1 MFGNVHHIAL
11 VYKNIEEKIE
21 KFQELFNIE
30 IFNRANLGVVKVARA
45 MIGKLQ
51 IDFIE
56 PLDENSIFHD
66 FLNNGNEGFHHIG
79 IQVKDFEKRVKEW
92 ESKGLN
98 KLIESEISNVKF
110 VYFDTTES
118 VGHITELMQEY

>member
-21 KFQELFNIE
+21 EFKELFGIE
-30 IFNRANLGVVKVARA
+30 IFDRVNLGVVKVARA

-56 PLDENSIFHD
+56 PLDENSIFHT

-79 IQVKDFEKRVKEW
+79 IQVKDYEKKVKDW
-92 ESKGLN
+92 ESKGLK
-98 KLIESEISNVKF
+98 KLIESEISTVKF
-110 VYFDTTES
+110 VYFDTTEIA
-118 VGHITELMQEY
+118 GHITELLQEY

>member
-11 VYKNIEEKIE
+11 VYENIEEKIE
-21 KFQELFNIE
+21 EFKKLFGIE
-30 IFNRANLGVVKVARA
+30 IFNEMNLGVIKVARA

-56 PLDENSIFHD
+56 PIEENSIFYS
-66 FLNNGNEGFHHIG
+66 FLKNGKEGFHHIG
-79 IQVKDFEKRVKEW
+79 IQVKDYEEKVKDW

-98 KLIESEISNVKF
+98 KLIESELSNVKF
-110 VYFDTTES
+110 VYFDTTEIT
-118 VGHITELMQEY
+118 GYITELLQEY

>member
-21 KFQELFNIE
+21 KFKELFGIE
-30 IFNRANLGVVKVARA
+30 IFNRTDLGVIKVARA

-56 PLDENSIFHD
+56 PLNENSIFHT
-66 FLNNGNEGFHHIG
+66 FLKDGNEGFHHIG
-79 IQVKDFEKRVKEW
+79 IQVKDFEEKVKEW
-92 ESKGLN
+92 ESKGLK
-98 KLIESEISNVKF
+98 KLIESELFSVKF
-110 VYFDTTES
+110 VYFDTREIA
-118 VGHITELMQEY
+118 GHITELMQEY